1 MNAIVDSMH
10 VRFQVSQE
18 VDSLIQ
24 VSDIDCV
31 IARQW
36 PDADQVDDLEQSS
49 NLRKRALVL

>member
-1 MNAIVDSMH
+1 MH